1 LNSEFFK
8 LIKEKLSIGQE
19 IKNYPDF
26 CKLLNQ
32 QKKRGNAQ
40 KAQLKEWQRYFN
52 YKKDGN
58 KFIILEIY
66 TEPLPKTDGRE
77 DGKGIYNIYIEKLIL
92 DLLVQ
97 KYQSKND
104 DKRKI
109 YLSKDK
115 MLLSLNMVNIN
126 YHFVKYNVADTA
138 NYIKVDN
145 DNIKEFYNIN
155 NRNFNDTVERALNR
169 LSNKFLV
176 NWKLTQTVATTNED
190 MSVIFNKNK
199 GELELKEIHRDATD
213 EERVNILMQEL
224 NVAKQMGFE
233 KKSDIFLC
241 GRYLEFTG
249 KVCKNLQKEG
259 YNILYYYNSYDI
271 IFHEEVIK
279 ELDKINQY
287 ILEYEERQNVKVT
300 LNGIIS
306 NQIIKN
312 TESRHNEAKKELP
325 PIRFGKRRINKY
337 DYKQVQLIRRSDD
350 SYITDTNK
358 IIDTVI
364 NYQTKDITID
374 IIKYNQKENEKMEQQ
389 LEELFYGDD
398 E

>member
-66 TEPLPKTDGRE
+66 TEPLPKTDCRE

>member
-1 LNSEFFK
+1 MFELVKNNLYIG
-8 LIKEKLSIGQE
+8 LI
-19 IKNYPDF
+19 IKNY
-26 CKLLNQ
+26 KLMCHLLGQEEKTGNAKKAQ
-32 QKKRGNAQ
+32 QKEWKRF
-40 KAQLKEWQRYFN
+40 FN
-52 YKKDGN
+52 YEKQGQKY
-58 KFIILEIY
+58 IIIEIY
-66 TEPLPKTDGRE
+66 AEPLHKIDGRE
-77 DGKGIYNIYIEKLIL
+77 NNNGIYNTYIEKLIL

-97 KYQSKND
+97 KYQFKNE

-126 YHFVKYNVADTA
+126 YHFVKYNVANTA
-138 NYIKVDN
+138 NFIKVDS

-176 NWKLTQTVATTNED
+176 NWKLTQTIATTNED
-190 MSVIFNKNK
+190 ISVIFNKSK
-199 GELELKEIHRDATD
+199 EELELKEIHRDATD

-279 ELDKINQY
+279 ELDKISKY

-312 TESRHNEAKKELP
+312 TENRHNEAKKELP
-325 PIRFGKRRINKY
+325 SVRFGKRRVDKY
-337 DYKQVQLIRRSDD
+337 DYKQMQLIRRSDD

-358 IIDTVI
+358 IINTVI
-364 NYQTKDITID
+364 NYQTKNLILD
-374 IIKYNQKENEKMEQQ
+374 IIKYNQKETEKMEQQ